1 MTASSRIRE
10 ISKKL
15 IQLSLDE
22 EGRVVDE
29 KVREV
34 LESLRANP
42 PREHK
47 LLLHLYLDHIKR
59 ELSKGVAIVEFAGKP
74 DDEAIE
80 SLKQKL
86 SRQYGRSIEVELRE
100 NPDLLVGIRVKV
112 GDDVYEDS
120 AATRLRPLAR
130 ALS

>member
-15 IQLSLDE
+15 LQLSLDE

-47 LLLHLYLDHIKR
+47 FLLHLYLDHIKR
-59 ELSKGVAIVEFAGKP
+59 EFSKGVAIVEFAGKP

-86 SRQYGRSIEVELRE
+86 SRQYGRSIEVELHE

-120 AATRLRPLAR
+120 AATRLRPLVR

>member
-10 ISKKL
+10 LANKL
-15 IQLSLDE
+15 VQLSLDE
-22 EGRVVDE
+22 EGRVVEE

-47 LLLHLYLDHIKR
+47 QLLRAYMQRIKR
-59 ELSKGVAIVEFAGKP
+59 ELAKGVAVVEHAGKP
-74 DDEAIE
+74 AAEAIE
-80 SLKQKL
+80 SLKQEL

-100 NPDLLVGIRVKV
+100 NPDLLVGIRVRV

-120 AATRLRPLAR
+120 AATRLRPLVR
-130 ALS
+130 ALG